1 VTEKDGTAFLEWTS
15 HGSIDGQAF
24 DYDGVSVLESDDDRI
39 TAFRTYF
46 DPATSR
52 PPAPGAAMQ
61 RLARPANPPSTHRCH
76 IFPDQPGRRNTW
88 R

>member
-46 DPATSR
+46 DPRHIPTPRARGGDATTGTPR
-52 PPAPGAAMQ
+52 
-61 RLARPANPPSTHRCH
+61 
-76 IFPDQPGRRNTW
+76 
-88 R
+88 